1 MTHVAAPT
9 GSGESPKS
17 TPGLAGATRMLS
29 VIDSHTAGCTTR
41 IVVGGILSI
50 PGATMVDKKLHAE
63 QHLTSVRTAL
73 LCEPRGNREM
83 AGALVTEPTTD
94 EADLGVIFMD
104 PTTFEHM
111 SGHGSIGVVSAVI
124 ETGMVAV
131 TEPVTTVVLDTPVG
145 LVEGRA
151 RIENGEITSVSITN
165 VPSFL
170 YVSTKIEVPGIGEV
184 KADVAFGGDTYVIV
198 GTDDIGVE
206 VDPANSFALMDIGR
220 AVKKAANEQIDYVHP
235 TLPDVDS
242 IGGVR
247 VNTVPEPSKGHA
259 KETVIWADS
268 MIDRSPCGT
277 GVCAD
282 LAASY
287 AKGLIGVG
295 EQTMHESIIG
305 TVFGGKVLA
314 ETKVG
319 HLDAVIPEI
328 SGRAFITGFNTILID
343 PRDPLKDGFLV
354 Y

>member
-1 MTHVAAPT
+1 M
-9 GSGESPKS
+9 S
-17 TPGLAGATRMLS
+17 RMLS

-50 PGATMVDKKLHAE
+50 PGATMVDKKIYAE
-63 QHLTSVRTAL
+63 EHLTPVRTAL

-151 RIENGEITSVSITN
+151 RIKDGEIASVSVTN

-170 YVSTKIEVPGIGEV
+170 YDSKTIDVPGIGEV

-206 VDPANSFALMDIGR
+206 VEPANAFALMDVGR
-220 AVKKAANEQIDYVHP
+220 AVKRAANEQIAYVHP
-235 TLPDVDS
+235 TLPDVGS

-247 VNTVPEPSKGHA
+247 INTVPEPSKGHA

-287 AKGLIGVG
+287 AKGLVEMG
-295 EQTMHESIIG
+295 EETTHESIIG
-305 TVFGGKVLA
+305 TMFGGKVVA
-314 ETKVG
+314 ETTVG

-328 SGRAFITGFNTILID
+328 SGRAFITGFNTIIID